1 MSEPIQHVP
10 LAEIDDAALAR
21 DRTGLDPEPLRE
33 LRDSILKSGLRLP
46 RLPVELFPLAE
57 PSGDHRYGIVSGFR
71 RVAAYRELHG
81 WGMERYASIPAF
93 VRAPRELAETLAA
106 MVEENA
112 VRADVS
118 PYEQGR
124 VAWFGRNAGV
134 FPTIE
139 EAVERLYPTANAMK
153 RSRLRALASLP
164 EELDGLLTAPE
175 KLSLRQALRIAGAIR
190 EGFGEVMAT
199 ALQQSSLNDPETQW
213 QILQPYLVEAER
225 QQQAAED
232 VEPTPALVSEGRRRP
247 FRTSRPRPGIVIRRE
262 MTRDG
267 WCLHFTGKEAKSAL
281 MDRVIEEIADIF
293 SPRWATSRPERAP
306 R

>member
-1 MSEPIQHVP
+1 MSDTIQHVP

-33 LRDSILKSGLRLP
+33 LRDSILKSGLRQ
-46 RLPVELFPLAE
+46 PVELYPIEQPDGEA
-57 PSGDHRYGIVSGFR
+57 RYGIVSGFR

-81 WGMERYASIPAF
+81 WGMEQYASIPAF
-93 VRAPRELAETLAA
+93 VRPARELAATLAA

-112 VRADVS
+112 VRADLS

-124 VAWFGRNAGV
+124 ISWYARNAGV

-139 EAVERLYPTANAMK
+139 EAVERLYPTANAVK
-153 RSRLRALASLP
+153 RTRLRALASLP
-164 EELDGLLTAPE
+164 EELDGVLTAPE
-175 KLSLRQALRIAGAIR
+175 RLSLRQALRIAGALR
-190 EGFGEVMAT
+190 DGFGEAMVT
-199 ALQQSSLNDPETQW
+199 ALRQSSLKDPDTQW
-213 QILQPYLVEAER
+213 QLVLPYLVEAER
-225 QQQAAED
+225 LHGEDAEPA
-232 VEPTPALVSEGRRRP
+232 PTPAPDGRGRP
-247 FRTSRPRPGIVIRRE
+247 IRTSRPRAGLVIRRE

-281 MDRVIEEIADIF
+281 IDRVFLEIEDIF
-293 SPRWATSRPERAP
+293 SPRWAACDPRRAP